1 MIQFLSVGIVG
12 PLEPYAAGL
21 GTHLLSLQYT
31 RLSARNLLYVFA
43 HLSRWLVAHKLD
55 AHALTSQRVAAFLRS
70 RKRAGY
76 TAKYSPRTL
85 DVVLDYLRGLGV
97 VPAEVVVGPQTALE
111 RVLGRYADYLAQE
124 RALASSTIRYCLHTA
139 VQFLERHSTRGAI
152 RALRARDVRTFLRR
166 SGRTHPKSLA
176 GVGSNLR
183 CVLRFLFVE
192 GLVTRDLAEAVPPSR
207 TWRDRTLPR
216 GISSRDVQ
224 RMLASCDRRTLVGI
238 RDYAILLLL
247 ARLGLRQCEV
257 CALTLDDFDWKCG
270 EVTVHGKRGK
280 HARLPIPADVGRAL
294 VAYLRRRRSVTTRF
308 IFLRVR
314 APYQPLQGIGKL
326 VFGAS
331 QRASIEPV
339 WPHRLRY
346 TAATQMLA
354 RGASLAEIAQ
364 VLRHTSTATT
374 AIYAKVDRRALRS
387 LAQAWPGA
395 AS

>member
-1 MIQFLSVGIVG
+1 MIQLLPVGIAD
-12 PLEPYAAGL
+12 PLKPYAAGL
-21 GTHLLSLQYT
+21 AAHLLSLQYT

-43 HLSRWLVAHKLD
+43 HLSRWLAAHKLD
-55 AHALTSQRVAAFLRS
+55 VQTLTSQRVSAFLRS

-76 TAKYSPRTL
+76 TARCGPDSL
-85 DVVLDYLRGLGV
+85 DIVLDYLRGLGV
-97 VPAEVVVGPQTALE
+97 APAEAVGGPQTALE
-111 RVLGRYADYLAQE
+111 RLLGRYADYLAQE
-124 RALASSTIRYCLHTA
+124 RALASSTIRYCLDTA
-139 VQFLERHSTRGAI
+139 ARFLERHSTRTAI
-152 RALRARDVRTFLRR
+152 RALRAQDIRTFLRR
-166 SGRTHPKSLA
+166 VGRTHPRSLA
-176 GVGSNLR
+176 GIGSNLR
-183 CVLRFLFVE
+183 CLLRFLFVE
-192 GLVTRDLAEAVPPSR
+192 GLVTRDLSETVPASR

-216 GISSRDVQ
+216 GIASRDVQ

-270 EVTVHGKRGK
+270 EVTVHGKGAKR
-280 HARLPIPADVGRAL
+280 ARLPIPADIGRA
-294 VAYLRRRRSVTTRF
+294 VAAYLRRRHSTTTRF
-308 IFLRVR
+308 IFLGVR
-314 APYQPLQGIGKL
+314 APHQPLQKIGKL

-331 QRASIEPV
+331 KRAGIEPV

-374 AIYAKVDRRALRS
+374 AIYAKVDRCALRR
-387 LAQAWPGA
+387 LVQPWPGA